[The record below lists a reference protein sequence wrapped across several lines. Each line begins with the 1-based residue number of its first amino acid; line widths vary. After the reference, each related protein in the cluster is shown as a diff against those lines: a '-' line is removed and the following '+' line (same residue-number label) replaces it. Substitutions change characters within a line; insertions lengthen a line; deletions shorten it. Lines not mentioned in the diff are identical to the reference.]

1 MTTSAST
8 TSPSTTSNLT
18 VDRVMRPAVTTVE
31 RTAHVAAVAY
41 LMRKHHDSAIV
52 VITDDRAAAPIT
64 LICDSDVTQAVAD
77 GRNLEEARIT
87 DLPLPEMVTVAPDT
101 PVAQAAERMLA
112 AGVVMAPVVADG
124 RLVGLVD
131 MSGICLALLTEL
143 RPPLRGVAR
152 P

>member
-1 MTTSAST
+1 
-8 TSPSTTSNLT
+8 
-18 VDRVMRPAVTTVE
+18 MRPAVTTVE

-52 VITDDRAAAPIT
+52 VITDDRAAAPVT

-77 GRNLEEARIT
+77 GRDLEETRIT
-87 DLPLPEMVTVAPDT
+87 DLTLPGMVPLAPDT
-101 PVAQAAERMLA
+101 PVSQAAEQMLA
-112 AGVVMAPVVADG
+112 AGVVMAPVVDDG

-131 MSGICLALLTEL
+131 MSGLCLALLTEL
-143 RPPLRGVAR
+143 RQPKRGVAR

>member
-1 MTTSAST
+1 MTTPATTTSAST
-8 TSPSTTSNLT
+8 TSHLT

-52 VITDDRAAAPIT
+52 VVTDDRAGAPLT

-87 DLPLPEMVTVAPDT
+87 DLTLPEMVAVAPDT
-101 PVAQAAERMLA
+101 PVAQAAERLLA

-131 MSGICLALLTEL
+131 MSGLCLALLTEL
-143 RPPLRGVAR
+143 RPPPRGVAR